1 MFPWQNRFT
10 CAVLL
15 LEWSGRMM
23 LTRALDALRRFY
35 HSFMSKYVSLQTQ
48 HLARY
53 HFLGGKSN
61 QLLSWKLRFVS
72 LVARHGH
79 KQIAASVLRNINGW
93 EWMVEGTST
102 LNRKSQNQDQLQPT
116 KPSNPSK
123 LHSSPLSPFPFPLT
137 PPQKKPKLF
146 FHVLQKKNKIPRK
159 WR

>member
-79 KQIAASVLRNINGW
+79 KQIAASVLRNING
-93 EWMVEGTST
+93 
-102 LNRKSQNQDQLQPT
+102 
-116 KPSNPSK
+116 
-123 LHSSPLSPFPFPLT
+123 
-137 PPQKKPKLF
+137 
-146 FHVLQKKNKIPRK
+146 
-159 WR
+159 